1 VARPSKK
8 PKPTFDVAREPIGE
22 TKSGWV
28 YRSESLH
35 TATRRE
41 AVIVPEVLDAPEP
54 HESLRPREFRFQP
67 SAPLPP
73 AERSWLAIGVYLMV
87 LPVSIGMSI
96 MFAPVTWMLGSRSR
110 R

>member
-8 PKPTFDVAREPIGE
+8 PKPTFDVAREPLGDS
-22 TKSGWV
+22 KSGWV

-35 TATRRE
+35 TATLRE
-41 AVIVPEVLDAPEP
+41 AVIVPEVLDPA
-54 HESLRPREFRFQP
+54 ESRDSLKPRESRFQP

-73 AERSWLAIGVYLMV
+73 AEKSWLTTGIYLMV

-96 MFAPVTWMLGSRSR
+96 MFAPVSWMLGSRSR

>member
-1 VARPSKK
+1 VARRSKK
-8 PKPTFDVAREPIGE
+8 SKPTFDVAREPIGE

-28 YRSESLH
+28 YRSESVH
-35 TATRRE
+35 TPTLRE
-41 AVIVPEVLDAPEP
+41 TVIVPEVLEASASRDI
-54 HESLRPREFRFQP
+54 LQPRAARFQP
-67 SAPLPP
+67 AAPLPP
-73 AERSWLAIGVYLMV
+73 AERSWLTTGIYLMV